1 MAVVARGRG
10 LDAAKGLRWGVWHIV
25 AIAIL
30 LVLLYPVVWTVGAS
44 FTPSDDIVGNA
55 EVWPAAPTGANYARA
70 VEGIAGVSVWT
81 FFRNSLVLAVL
92 AVIGT
97 VASSA
102 MAAYAFGRLRF
113 RGRGVMFTMMIG
125 TLLLPFHVM
134 IIPQYVIFQRTGL
147 IDTFVPLLI
156 GKFLATEAFFVF
168 LIVQFMRT
176 LPRELDEAAEI
187 DGCGHLR
194 IFWNIVLPLSRPA
207 LITVSIFTFI
217 WTWNDF
223 LGPLL
228 YLNSPEN
235 YPLPIA
241 LQAFIDQTTTSDY
254 GAMIAMSMLA
264 LVPVLLFFLAFQR
277 YLVEGVATSGVKG

>member
-1 MAVVARGRG
+1 MSTR
-10 LDAAKGLRWGVWHIV
+10 GLRWAIWHL
-25 AIAIL
+25 AALAIL
-30 LVLLYPVVWTVGAS
+30 AVLLYPVAWTIGAS
-44 FTPSDDIVGNA
+44 FTPSADIVGNLDLFPS
-55 EVWPAAPTGANYARA
+55 EPTGANYGRA

-81 FFRNSLVLAVL
+81 FFRNSVVLAVL

-113 RGRGVMFTMMIG
+113 RGRGVMFVMMIG

-147 IDTFVPLLI
+147 VDTFVPLLI

-228 YLNSPEN
+228 YLNSPGN

-254 GAMIAMSMLA
+254 GAMIAMSLLA
-264 LVPVLLFFLAFQR
+264 LIPVLLFFLAFQR
-277 YLVEGVATSGVKG
+277 YLVDGVATSGVKG

>member
-1 MAVVARGRG
+1 MTTRVRSV
-10 LDAAKGLRWGVWHIV
+10 VWHV
-25 AIAIL
+25 AALAIL
-30 LVLLYPVVWTVGAS
+30 VVLLYPVAWTIGAS
-44 FTPSDDIVGNA
+44 FTPSREIVGNL
-55 EVWPAAPTGANYARA
+55 ELFPATPTGVNYARA
-70 VEGIAGVSVWT
+70 AEGIAGVSIWS
-81 FFRNSLVLAVL
+81 FFRNSVVLAVL
-92 AVIGT
+92 SVIGT

-102 MAAYAFGRLRF
+102 MAGYAFARLRF
-113 RGRGVMFTMMIG
+113 RGRGLMFTMMIG

-134 IIPQYVIFQRTGL
+134 IIPQYIIFQRAGL

-176 LPRELDEAAEI
+176 LPRELDEAATI

-194 IFWNIVLPLSRPA
+194 LFWNIILPLSRPA

-254 GAMIAMSMLA
+254 GAMIAMSLLA
-264 LVPVLLFFLAFQR
+264 LIPVLLFFLAFQR
-277 YLVEGVATSGVKG
+277 YLVEGVATSGMKG

>member
-1 MAVVARGRG
+1 MNAMSTRVRRV
-10 LDAAKGLRWGVWHIV
+10 VWH
-25 AIAIL
+25 AAALAIL
-30 LVLLYPVVWTVGAS
+30 VVLLYPVAWTIGAS
-44 FTPSDDIVGNA
+44 FKPSTDIVGSLELFPA
-55 EVWPAAPTGANYARA
+55 EPTGANYARA
-70 VEGIAGVSVWT
+70 AEGIAGVSVWT
-81 FFRNSLVLAVL
+81 FFRNSVVLAGLAVL
-92 AVIGT
+92 GT

-102 MAAYAFGRLRF
+102 MAGYAFARLRF
-113 RGRGVMFTMMIG
+113 RGRGLMFTMMIG

-134 IIPQYVIFQRTGL
+134 IIPQYIIFQRAGL

-176 LPRELDEAAEI
+176 LPKELDEAATI

-194 IFWNIVLPLSRPA
+194 LFWNVILPLSRPA

-254 GAMIAMSMLA
+254 GAMIAVSLLA
-264 LVPVLLFFLAFQR
+264 LVPVLLFFLAFQH

>member
-1 MAVVARGRG
+1 MVVVRDRRQLAE
-10 LDAAKGLRWGVWHIV
+10 KGLRWSIWHLV
-25 AIAIL
+25 ALAIL
-30 LVLLYPVVWTVGAS
+30 LVLLYPIAWTIGAS
-44 FTPSDDIVGNA
+44 FTPSNDIVGNI
-55 EVWPAAPTGANYARA
+55 EVIPSEPTGDNYSRA
-70 VEGIAGVSVWT
+70 VDGIVGVSVWT

-92 AVIGT
+92 AVVGT

-102 MAAYAFGRLRF
+102 MAAYAFGRLAF
-113 RGRGVMFTMMIG
+113 RGRGLMFAMMIG
-125 TLLLPFHVM
+125 TLLLPFHVI
-134 IIPQYVIFQRTGL
+134 IIPQYIIFQRTGL
-147 IDTFVPLLI
+147 VDTYVPLLI

-168 LIVQFMRT
+168 LIVQFIRT

-228 YLNSPEN
+228 YLSSPES
-235 YPLPIA
+235 YPLPLA
-241 LQAFIDQTTTSDY
+241 LRAFIDQTTTSDY

-264 LVPVLLFFLAFQR
+264 LIPVLLFFLAFQR
-277 YLVEGVATSGVKG
+277 YLVEGVATAGIKG

>member
-1 MAVVARGRG
+1 MNAMGTRVRRV
-10 LDAAKGLRWGVWHIV
+10 VWH
-25 AIAIL
+25 AAALAIL
-30 LVLLYPVVWTVGAS
+30 VVLLYPVAWTIGAS
-44 FTPSDDIVGNA
+44 FTPSTDIVGNLELFPA
-55 EVWPAAPTGANYARA
+55 EPTGANYARA
-70 VEGIAGVSVWT
+70 TEGIAGVSVWT
-81 FFRNSLVLAVL
+81 FFRNSVVLAGLAVL
-92 AVIGT
+92 GT

-102 MAAYAFGRLRF
+102 MAGYAFARLRF
-113 RGRGVMFTMMIG
+113 RGRGLMFTMMIG

-134 IIPQYVIFQRTGL
+134 IIPQYIIFQRAGL

-176 LPRELDEAAEI
+176 LPKELDEAATI

-194 IFWNIVLPLSRPA
+194 LFWNVILPLSRPA

-228 YLNSPEN
+228 YLNSPQN

-254 GAMIAMSMLA
+254 GAMIAMSLLA